1 VDTSRKKYDFVYN
14 FIAAGKNI
22 TEVINVREKMN
33 QLFKDKILLGM
44 MVLGLL
50 TIVAAAGA
58 VRFRQ
63 GNDRVEE
70 NPYLEVPETGGYIV
84 EQDPHTEEKEEKQDT
99 EEKKED
105 IKVAGSSDAEYSR
118 ENRPKSPN
126 SGTSGSEDS
135 EAASKT
141 GAKALALDFK
151 EADKLAWPVTGNILL
166 DYSMDATIYFPT
178 LDQYKCNPALI
189 IQSDVSSP
197 VQAPADARVTE
208 CGANEE
214 IGNYVV
220 MDLGNEYTAVC
231 GQLKDVKA
239 LEGEYLC
246 KGDIIGYVAEP
257 TKYYATEGN
266 NVFFELKQGGQPV
279 DALDYLE

>member
-1 VDTSRKKYDFVYN
+1 MNKLPRF
-14 FIAAGKNI
+14 GKNI
-22 TEVINVREKMN
+22 TEVISVKEKMN

-99 EEKKED
+99 EEKKDD
-105 IKVAGSSDAEYSR
+105 IKVAGSSDAEYS
-118 ENRPKSPN
+118 
-126 SGTSGSEDS
+126 SEDRPVPKDLEGDGRGDR

-141 GAKALALDFK
+141 GAKALTLDFK

-178 LDQYKCNPALI
+178 LDQYKCNPAVI

-197 VQAPADARVTE
+197 VQAPANARVTE

>member
-1 VDTSRKKYDFVYN
+1 MNKLPRF
-14 FIAAGKNI
+14 GKNI
-22 TEVINVREKMN
+22 TEVISVKEKMN

-70 NPYLEVPETGGYIV
+70 NPYLEVPEAGGYIA
-84 EQDPHTEEKEEKQDT
+84 EKSPRT
-99 EEKKED
+99 EEKKDAEEKKEE

-118 ENRPKSPN
+118 ENRPKAQNP
-126 SGTSGSEDS
+126 GTSGPEDK

-141 GAKALALDFK
+141 EVKALALDFK
-151 EADKLAWPVTGNILL
+151 ETDKLAWPVTGNILL

-178 LDQYKCNPALI
+178 LDQYKCNPAVI

-197 VQAPADARVTE
+197 VQAPANARVTE

-214 IGNYVV
+214 IGHYVV

-239 LEGEYLC
+239 LEGEYLRR
-246 KGDIIGYVAEP
+246 GDIIGYVAEP

>member
-1 VDTSRKKYDFVYN
+1 MNKPPRF
-14 FIAAGKNI
+14 GKNI
-22 TEVINVREKMN
+22 TEVISVKEKMN

-63 GNDRVEE
+63 GSDRVEE

-84 EQDPHTEEKEEKQDT
+84 KQDPQTEAKEEVQNTEEKP
-99 EEKKED
+99 ED
-105 IKVAGSSDAEYSR
+105 IKVAGSSDAEYSGKD
-118 ENRPKSPN
+118 RPKQKG
-126 SGTSGSEDS
+126 SGTARGEDS
-135 EAASKT
+135 KAASKT
-141 GAKALALDFK
+141 GAEALTLNFK

-166 DYSMDATIYFPT
+166 DYSMDSTIYFPT

-197 VQAPADARVTE
+197 VQAPADARVEE

-239 LEGEYLC
+239 LEGEYLR

-266 NVFFELKQGGQPV
+266 NVFFELKQGGQPI

>member
-1 VDTSRKKYDFVYN
+1 MK
-14 FIAAGKNI
+14 
-22 TEVINVREKMN
+22 EKMN

-84 EQDPHTEEKEEKQDT
+84 EQNPHTEEKTGKQDA
-99 EEKKED
+99 EEQKED

-118 ENRPKSPN
+118 EDRPDPKDLE
-126 SGTSGSEDS
+126 GDGKEDR
-135 EAASKT
+135 EAASRT

-166 DYSMDATIYFPT
+166 RLQHGRDHLFSHAGFSI
-178 LDQYKCNPALI
+178 NVSALI

-197 VQAPADARVTE
+197 SRPR
-208 CGANEE
+208 
-214 IGNYVV
+214 
-220 MDLGNEYTAVC
+220 
-231 GQLKDVKA
+231 
-239 LEGEYLC
+239 
-246 KGDIIGYVAEP
+246 P
-257 TKYYATEGN
+257 TQESRNAGPTRR
-266 NVFFELKQGGQPV
+266 
-279 DALDYLE
+279 

>member
-1 VDTSRKKYDFVYN
+1 MNKSPRF
-14 FIAAGKNI
+14 GKNI
-22 TEVINVREKMN
+22 TEVISVKEKMN

-63 GNDRVEE
+63 GSDRVEE

-84 EQDPHTEEKEEKQDT
+84 KQDPQTEEKEEKQDT

-231 GQLKDVKA
+231 GQLKEISA
-239 LEGEYLC
+239 AEGEYLEA
-246 KGDIIGYVAEP
+246 GQTLGYVAEP
-257 TKYYATEGN
+257 TKYYSVEGV
-266 NVFFELKQGGQPV
+266 NVFFELKHKGETV
-279 DALDYLE
+279 DPLNHME

>member
-1 VDTSRKKYDFVYN
+1 MK
-14 FIAAGKNI
+14 
-22 TEVINVREKMN
+22 EKMN

-84 EQDPHTEEKEEKQDT
+84 EQNPHTEEKTGKQDA
-99 EEKKED
+99 EEQKED

-118 ENRPKSPN
+118 EDRPDPKDLE
-126 SGTSGSEDS
+126 GDGKEDR
-135 EAASKT
+135 EAASRT

-197 VQAPADARVTE
+197 VQAPANARVTE

-220 MDLGNEYTAVC
+220 MDLGNEYTVVC